1 MKKVGIGLAILAFI
15 AVVLVAVRPQPIV
28 LEMSEVTRETVYEFV
43 IEDAKTRLDDEYII
57 DMPVGGTLN
66 RISLEIGDMVKHG
79 DIIATIDT
87 FALTQEIRQVEAQIR
102 QIAANE
108 TGVDIEKPKQEDIE
122 SARLRIKEMSD
133 ALSIA
138 RKSRDVLEINRE
150 EAKRAYDRSKGLL
163 EAGATSESQH
173 DEADLRYR
181 GLQEDL
187 KRAKFEGDAAQ
198 KALEQ
203 ADIALKRLEGSI
215 DDNEYKRDSYKAET
229 EGLRARLAAL
239 KDDLKKTNIAA
250 PVSGPILEKFVEDRR
265 VLLAGEQLL
274 KIGDMKSIEI
284 ESDVL
289 SEEIAHMRVG
299 NRVEIQGKVLGDDGL
314 IGAVKR
320 IYPAGFMKISSLG
333 VEQQRVRTIID
344 FDNSE
349 VQLRPGTRVDVNII
363 TAESPNTLAIPDRA
377 LFRHQG
383 NWALFVVDGNTARLI
398 SVEVGLRNDD
408 WAEIKSGIEEGQLII
423 SELKN
428 DLVDGAK
435 VSRLE

>member
-1 MKKVGIGLAILAFI
+1 
-15 AVVLVAVRPQPIV
+15 
-28 LEMSEVTRETVYEFV
+28 
-43 IEDAKTRLDDEYII
+43 
-57 DMPVGGTLN
+57 
-66 RISLEIGDMVKHG
+66 MVKHG

-229 EGLRARLAAL
+229 EGLRAQLAAL